1 MERRCKQWAT
11 GVAVLC
17 LVTAAFLS
25 GIAWPQSKM
34 EIHADDFTS
43 GAPIPPIYACTGRDI
58 SPPLS
63 WSGVP
68 KRAKTLALIVDDP
81 DAPDGV
87 FFHWIVYNLD
97 PATTH
102 IAEHVKKNT
111 TVPLNGQQGRNDF
124 GRYGYSGPCPPPG
137 PLHHYRFRLFAL
149 DNHIT
154 PEPPTGPAV
163 EHAIAGHIVSATQL
177 VGTYGR

>member
-1 MERRCKQWAT
+1 M
-11 GVAVLC
+11 
-17 LVTAAFLS
+17 TAPFLS

-34 EIHADDFTS
+34 EIHADGFAS

-68 KRAKTLALIVDDP
+68 KRAKTLTLIVDDP

-163 EHAIAGHIVSATQL
+163 EHAIAGHIVSATQM